1 MNGSSSSVARRKA
14 TYRNTLNGDSS
25 MGGQEREFKT
35 GEERKREAPEKGK
48 ESPAAGSNVDAFFDP
63 HQQSANAH
71 EGEGVRYSERKRRRG
86 ESKKR

>member
-1 MNGSSSSVARRKA
+1 MNGSSSSVACRKA
-14 TYRNTLNGDSS
+14 TYKNALSGNSDR
-25 MGGQEREFKT
+25 GGQERGFKT

-71 EGEGVRYSERKRRRG
+71 EGEGVR
-86 ESKKR
+86 